1 MSRSEE
7 VGLTMSA
14 TTILHLTDL
23 HFGMGSTPKDLA
35 ERKVAL
41 DGLFT
46 ALKGLPAA
54 WKPGIVC
61 LSGDIGWRGAATD
74 YAEAK
79 KWLKLL
85 LARLDLTANDLFLCP
100 GNHDID
106 RNLAIRHACPAD
118 SDAADQCLQTPV
130 SLCPTAGAFAAYS
143 AFCQDFG
150 VQPYTIEKEE
160 SFLVGVVEHKGIRFV
175 GCNSAW
181 YCQGDDDKNKL
192 WVGLPFLKALEAC
205 GQLPPTAS
213 SETVPTVC
221 LIHHPPDWW
230 HDGETQAGTG
240 RPNTQ
245 DYLAYRCHIILS
257 GHTHG
262 EVRQADRI
270 AQSAHH
276 FTGGAS
282 FAGASHFN
290 SFRLIRIAENE
301 LVYRSFE
308 FDPRSADC
316 VWQDRWGEK
325 SLELGNRRSA
335 RAGKKSKKA
344 PKKSKASNGLLPSLA
359 DAIATYKRKIDVAWR
374 GGVGPDGKPLLGADG
389 KPLGTWVEME
399 THEDF
404 KDASNKPS

>member
-1 MSRSEE
+1 
-7 VGLTMSA
+7 MSA

-46 ALKGLPAA
+46 ALMGLPAA
-54 WKPGIVC
+54 WKPEIVC

-79 KWLKLL
+79 EWLKSLL
-85 LARLDLTANDLFLCP
+85 TCLKLTANDLFLCP

-106 RNLAIRHACPAD
+106 RKLATRHARPAD
-118 SDAADQCLQTPV
+118 AVVADQCLQTPV
-130 SLCPTAGAFAAYS
+130 SQCPTAGAFAAYS
-143 AFCQDFG
+143 AFCKDFK
-150 VQPYTIEKEE
+150 VHPYAIEKEK
-160 SFLVGVVEHKGIRFV
+160 SFLVGVAEHKGIRFV

-181 YCQGDDDKNKL
+181 YCQGDDDQKKL
-192 WVGLPFLKALEAC
+192 WVGLPFLRALDAG
-205 GQLPPTAS
+205 GQLPPTANA
-213 SETVPTVC
+213 ETVPTVC

-230 HDGETQAGTG
+230 HDGETHAGTG

-257 GHTHG
+257 GHTHDN
-262 EVRQADRI
+262 VRQADRI
-270 AQSAHH
+270 AQSAYH
-276 FTGGAS
+276 FTGGAA

-290 SFRLIRIAENE
+290 SFRLIRIADDE
-301 LVYRSFE
+301 LIYRSFE

-316 VWQDRWGEK
+316 VWQDRGEK
-325 SLELGNRRSA
+325 TLQFGNRPSA
-335 RAGKKSKKA
+335 KSGKRSKKA
-344 PKKSKASNGLLPSLA
+344 ANSKESNGLPPSLA
-359 DAIATYKRKIDVAWR
+359 DAIATYKRKIDIAWR
-374 GGVGPDGKPLLGADG
+374 GGVGPDGKPLIGADG

-399 THEDF
+399 THKDF
-404 KDASNKPS
+404 KDASERPA